1 MSKDNIKQVAITH
14 FYKFGYEGV
23 KMAKIA
29 EDVGIRKQSLA
40 YHYPSKRELFTE
52 IYQEVIEDEQK
63 FIHEY
68 FNHTEEQG
76 TKEILYQFLVLVK
89 LRAYDKIS
97 SKFLQ
102 SISYSTPLEMESFIT
117 AHYFLYLGQLK
128 NEIRRL
134 FEKTTFHFTTDEC
147 IAGFIVLYDG
157 LITHLLYNTRQS
169 FEYSLNTTFD
179 VFWRGIQA

>member
-1 MSKDNIKQVAITH
+1 MSKDNIKQVAINH

-29 EDVGIRKQSLA
+29 EDVGIRKQSIA

-52 IYQEVIEDEQK
+52 IYQEVIEEEQQ
-63 FIHEY
+63 FIHSY
-68 FNHTEEQG
+68 FNDSEESDI
-76 TKEILYQFLVLVK
+76 KKILYQFLVQVK
-89 LRAYDKIS
+89 LRAYEKIS

-102 SISYSTPLEMESFIT
+102 SISYSTPLEIESFIT
-117 AHYFLYLGQLK
+117 AHYFLYLDQLK

-134 FEKTTFHFTTDEC
+134 FDQETFRFTTDEC
-147 IAGFIVLYDG
+147 IVSFIVLYDG

-169 FEYSLNTTFD
+169 FEYSLDTAFN
-179 VFWRGIQA
+179 VFWSGIQA